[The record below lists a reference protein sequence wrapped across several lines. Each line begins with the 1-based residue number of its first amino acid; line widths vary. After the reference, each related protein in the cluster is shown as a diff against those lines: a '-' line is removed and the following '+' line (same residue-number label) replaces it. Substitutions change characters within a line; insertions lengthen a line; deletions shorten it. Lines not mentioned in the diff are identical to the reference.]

1 MTKIPH
7 HCSRRLRTHTVDSD
21 GWKMSENETSRPS
34 GTYAR
39 LQLTLKPR
47 VEKDIFFFDFIMVVV
62 FREDAL
68 FLTSKIPTPSSSKDQ
83 LVTNFS
89 KHPTVENGFYKSC
102 SNYIILYYIITK
114 S

>member
-21 GWKMSENETSRPS
+21 GWKMSENETSRSS

-47 VEKDIFFFDFIMVVV
+47 VEKDIVFFDFIMVVV

-68 FLTSKIPTPSSSKDQ
+68 FLTSKIPTPSSSKDWSQ
-83 LVTNFS
+83 TFLNI
-89 KHPTVENGFYKSC
+89 PLLRTVSISR